1 MAKIEE
7 IEGIGAVYAGKLG
20 LAGITTCETLL
31 AQGATPAGRKKIGES
46 TGISEALLLRW
57 VNHADL
63 FRISGVG
70 QQYAELLEAAGV
82 DSIPELAQR
91 NAANLHQKLAELQEH
106 KKLTGR
112 APALSQVEDWIQ
124 QAKQLPRLVTY

>member
-7 IEGIGAVYAGKLG
+7 IEGIGAAYAEKLG
-20 LAGITTCETLL
+20 QAGIATSETLL
-31 AQGATPAGRKKIGES
+31 EQGATPAGRKKIGET
-46 TGISEALLLRW
+46 TGISETLLLRW

-63 FRISGVG
+63 FRISGIG

-82 DSIPELAQR
+82 DSVPELAQR
-91 NAANLHQKLAELQEH
+91 NAANLHQKLVEVQEQ

-112 APALSQVEDWIQ
+112 VPAQSQVEDWIQ
-124 QAKQLPRLVTY
+124 QAKQLPRTVSY